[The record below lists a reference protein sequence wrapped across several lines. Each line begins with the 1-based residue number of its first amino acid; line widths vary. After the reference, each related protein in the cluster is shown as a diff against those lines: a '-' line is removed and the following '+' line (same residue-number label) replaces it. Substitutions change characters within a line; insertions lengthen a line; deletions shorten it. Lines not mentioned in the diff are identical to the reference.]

1 MAISPPRGEGTMKR
15 MMVLACVAGLLVQQT
30 VVAQSSG
37 REGQWETRV
46 GFLFQNS
53 SEADFKGGTTAD
65 FDSDLGFRF
74 GLAYHYTDQVEF
86 GLNLGVGQ
94 TDYSADIAGDEPG
107 EFFRVK
113 GDLDYT
119 TLTVDG
125 TWNFMSGPFSPFVTG
140 GIGWSWVDTNI
151 ATGPPETG
159 CWWDPWWGYVCTS
172 FQDTRTI
179 DGFSYGVGVGAR
191 YELTDTVAVHGSYRV
206 NWIDFEEAESTP
218 DFDGFELTFGWK
230 F

>member
-1 MAISPPRGEGTMKR
+1 MKWTLL
-15 MMVLACVAGLLVQQT
+15 LACVAGLLLQQT
-30 VVAQSSG
+30 ALAQSTG
-37 REGQWETRV
+37 RAGQLESRF

-53 SEADFKGGTTAD
+53 SEADFNGGTTAD
-65 FDSDLGFRF
+65 FDSDVGFRL
-74 GLAYHYTDQVEF
+74 GLGYHYTDHVEF

-94 TDYSADIAGDEPG
+94 TDYKADIAGDESG
-107 EFFRVK
+107 ESFRAK

-125 TWNFMSGPFSPFVTG
+125 TWNLLSGPFSPLVTG
-140 GIGWSWVDTNI
+140 SIGWTWVDTNI
-151 ATGPPETG
+151 ASGPPETG

-179 DGFSYGVGVGAR
+179 DGFSYGLGVGAR
-191 YELTDTVAVHGSYRV
+191 YDVTDTVAVLGSYRIT
-206 NWIDFEEAESTP
+206 WIDFDEAESTP
-218 DFDGFELTFGWK
+218 DFDGFELSFGWK